1 MGGFFKK
8 EIREVEDLKGL
19 KFRVGGFGG
28 EIMQRMGAVPLSIPG
43 GEIYPAL
50 EKGVID
56 AAEFV
61 GPYDDEKLGL
71 HKVAPNYYFPSFL
84 EGGGQIS
91 MYVGEKAWNSLP
103 QEYKTIFE
111 LACAEAHVDMQAKY
125 DARNPAALK
134 RLVGA
139 GVKLRQFPKSM
150 VDKAH
155 KVSVEAYRDLSAKNE
170 AWRKIFASYDK
181 FHKDSTLWSRF
192 SDAAYENS
200 IASLSQVR

>member
-1 MGGFFKK
+1 M
-8 EIREVEDLKGL
+8 
-19 KFRVGGFGG
+19 GGFGG

-91 MYVGEKAWNSLP
+91 MYVGERAWNALP
-103 QEYKTIFE
+103 WNTEQFSSWHAQRLMWTCRLSTIPGI
-111 LACAEAHVDMQAKY
+111 L
-125 DARNPAALK
+125 
-134 RLVGA
+134 
-139 GVKLRQFPKSM
+139 LRS
-150 VDKAH
+150 
-155 KVSVEAYRDLSAKNE
+155 SV
-170 AWRKIFASYDK
+170 W
-181 FHKDSTLWSRF
+181 
-192 SDAAYENS
+192 
-200 IASLSQVR
+200 